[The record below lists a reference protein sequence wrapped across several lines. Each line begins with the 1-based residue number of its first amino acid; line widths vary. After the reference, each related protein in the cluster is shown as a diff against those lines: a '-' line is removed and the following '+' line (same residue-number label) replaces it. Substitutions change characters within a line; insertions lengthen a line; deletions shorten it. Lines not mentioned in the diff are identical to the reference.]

1 MSENHEVQ
9 GRRRRSREEIKRLV
23 IEYEGGGAR
32 VSDFCRKHDLKPSVL
47 QRQLKMRRLSKV
59 NPREAKRLVPV
70 ALVEANG
77 NGKISSGYAL
87 EVVLSSGRRIGV
99 RPDFDLGTLEV
110 KSRGTGRHESSFAQ
124 SKIAPKTPSSP
135 DDTGAGDVASKRSN
149 SKRRSK

>member
-23 IEYEGGGAR
+23 IEYEGSGAR
-32 VSDFCRKHDLKPSVL
+32 
-47 QRQLKMRRLSKV
+47 LKMRRLSKV
-59 NPREAKRLVPV
+59 ESREANRLVAV

-99 RPDFDLGTLEV
+99 RPDFDSGTLE
-110 KSRGTGRHESSFAQ
+110 RLLQILER
-124 SKIAPKTPSSP
+124 P
-135 DDTGAGDVASKRSN
+135 
-149 SKRRSK
+149 